1 MRLPVRFATGLPQ
14 LIMLALATALP
25 FGAAGAAATAA
36 HPDTLIVTNSNARH
50 VSFVTTTLGVTAQ
63 VEVGALPWGMTLS
76 GNRAYVAT
84 AEGVAV
90 VDLARR
96 TRIALVSYLSPV
108 GTPGA
113 RFSDDRPGGEGI
125 AASPDGRHVYVGVLS
140 TDGVSRLEILDT
152 ARLLMTGSVP
162 VGQRPFQVL
171 VAHDGSAVYT
181 LDHDSFSVSVVD
193 PVKRT
198 ARRIEVAPIG
208 RSAFDKPHYAA
219 LLPDG
224 RLLMPFAGKRL
235 VFLDPHS
242 GSSVTRPLSADTHQ
256 HGIALSPDDK
266 QALIVGTGAYGT
278 ARNGPSL
285 TIYDLHS
292 GKERILPLTRAHEHV
307 AVSRNGR
314 HAYLSGGFTFHD
326 GWSGITVVD
335 LERLAVTSEIAVPD
349 LPLDIRLAR

>member
-1 MRLPVRFATGLPQ
+1 MRSFARLSMITFIVSLPL
-14 LIMLALATALP
+14 
-25 FGAAGAAATAA
+25 AAADAT
-36 HPDTLIVTNSNARH
+36 PVTTNTDVLITTNSNARH
-50 VSFVTTTLGVTAQ
+50 ISFITPAHGITAKI
-63 VEVGALPWGMTLS
+63 EVGALPWGMTLS
-76 GNRAYVAT
+76 GDRAYVAT

-96 TRIALVSYLSPV
+96 VRTALVPYLSMV
-108 GTPGA
+108 GAPGM

-125 AASPDGRHVYVGVLS
+125 AASPDGRFVYVGVLS
-140 TDGVSRLEILDT
+140 MDGVSRLEILDT
-152 ARLLMTGSVP
+152 ARLRMTGSVP

-171 VAHDGSAVYT
+171 VARDGNAVYT

-193 PVKRT
+193 PLKRT
-198 ARRIEVAPIG
+198 ARRLEVAPIG

-235 VFLDPHS
+235 VFLDPRS
-242 GSSVTRPLSADTHQ
+242 GASVTRPLSADTHQ
-256 HGIALSPDDK
+256 HGIALTPDGR
-266 QALIVGTGAYGT
+266 QVLIVGTGAYGT

-292 GKERILPLTRAHEHV
+292 GEERILPLARAHEQV
-307 AVSRNGR
+307 AVGRNGR
-314 HAYLSGGFTFHD
+314 HAYLSGGFTFHA

-335 LERLAVTSEIAVPD
+335 LEKAVVAGEIAVPD
-349 LPLDIRLAR
+349 LPLDIWLAR

>member
-1 MRLPVRFATGLPQ
+1 MRGFARLSMITFIASLPLAAADAASVATGTDV
-14 LIMLALATALP
+14 LIT
-25 FGAAGAAATAA
+25 
-36 HPDTLIVTNSNARH
+36 TNSNARH
-50 VSFVTTTLGVTAQ
+50 ISFITPPHGVTTQ
-63 VEVGALPWGMTLS
+63 IEVGALPWGMTLS
-76 GNRAYVAT
+76 GDRAYVAT

-96 TRIALVSYLSPV
+96 VRTALVPYLSAV
-108 GTPGA
+108 GTPGT

-125 AASPDGRHVYVGVLS
+125 ATSPDGRFVYVGVLS

-193 PVKRT
+193 PVTRT

-235 VFLDPHS
+235 VFLDPRS
-242 GSSVTRPLSADTHQ
+242 GASVTRPLSADTHQ
-256 HGIALSPDDK
+256 HGIALTPDGR

-278 ARNGPSL
+278 ARSGPSL

-292 GKERILPLTRAHEHV
+292 GKERILPLARAHEHV
-307 AVSRNGR
+307 AVGRNGR
-314 HAYLSGGFTFHD
+314 HAYLSGGFTFHG
-326 GWSGITVVD
+326 GWGGITVID
-335 LERLAVTSEIAVPD
+335 LEKPAVSGEIAVPD
-349 LPLDIRLAR
+349 LPLDIWIAR

>member
-1 MRLPVRFATGLPQ
+1 MRGVARFSM
-14 LIMLALATALP
+14 I
-25 FGAAGAAATAA
+25 
-36 HPDTLIVTNSNARH
+36 TLIASLPLAVVDAASTTTNTDVPDVLITTNSNARH
-50 VSFVTTTLGVTAQ
+50 ISFITPAHGVTAKI
-63 VEVGALPWGMTLS
+63 EVGALPWGMTLA

-90 VDLARR
+90 VDLERGV
-96 TRIALVSYLSPV
+96 RIALVPYLSAV
-108 GTPGA
+108 GVPGT

-125 AASPDGRHVYVGVLS
+125 AASPDGRFVYVGVLS

-152 ARLLMTGSVP
+152 ARLRMTGSVP

-198 ARRIEVAPIG
+198 ARRLEVAPIG

-219 LLPDG
+219 LLADG
-224 RLLMPFAGKRL
+224 RLLIPFAGKRL
-235 VFLDPHS
+235 VFLDPRS
-242 GSSVTRPLSADTHQ
+242 GASVTRPLSADTHQ
-256 HGIALSPDDK
+256 HGIALTPDGR

-278 ARNGPSL
+278 ARSGPSL

-292 GKERILPLTRAHEHV
+292 GKERILPLARAHEHV
-307 AVSRNGR
+307 AVGRNGR
-314 HAYLSGGFTFHD
+314 HAYLSGGFTFHG

-335 LERLAVTSEIAVPD
+335 LEKPAVSGEIAVPD
-349 LPLDIRLAR
+349 LPLDIWIAR